1 MTTDPK
7 ALRTEVYRKIID
19 HPSAWTTTSLG
30 GKAGLIYRLTERQL
44 DAFDEL
50 LAKLRHLKPQ
60 QVTRKDF
67 DHSIV
72 NTLLDDLR
80 ELIMNGRGAVVINGI
95 TRDRY
100 DEDAFERLYWGFG
113 THWGNAAVQSSKG
126 DRLGHVRDVKDNPH
140 RRGYQTSA
148 ELLYHTDAYEV
159 VGLMCV
165 QKAFAGGESH
175 LVSVLAMHNEILRNR
190 PELLEPLYRGFP
202 TSVIEARGTQ
212 YAVTDYNVPM
222 FSCIDGKVSCLYSR
236 TFMRAAAGELGVAI
250 PSDLEAAC
258 DYFDELSNRPDLR
271 LEFMLEPGEI
281 MVWNNFTTLHARKA
295 FEDKAELTRHLLR
308 LWLNVPQGR
317 SVISEIL
324 TWGRIYDTLM
334 KERQAQAAVN

>member
-1 MTTDPK
+1 M
-7 ALRTEVYRKIID
+7 ALRTEIYSNEID
-19 HPSAWTTTSLG
+19 HPAAWTNQSLH
-30 GKAGLIYRLTERQL
+30 GKNGLVYALTDRQL

-50 LAKLRHLKPQ
+50 LAKLRNLKPQ
-60 QVTRKDF
+60 QATRSDF
-67 DHSIV
+67 NHPVI
-72 NTLLDDLR
+72 NALAAELR
-80 ELIMNGRGAVVINGI
+80 EMIMNGQGAVVVKGV

-100 DEDAFERLYWGFG
+100 DEDAFERIYWGLG

-148 ELLYHTDAYEV
+148 ELLYHTDAYEI

-175 LVSVLAMHNEILRNR
+175 LVSVLAMHNEIMRNR

-202 TSVIEARGTQ
+202 TAVVEARGTQ
-212 YAVTDYNVPM
+212 YAVTDYNVPVY
-222 FSCIDGKVSCLYSR
+222 SNVDGNVSCLYSR
-236 TFMRAAAGELGVAI
+236 TFMRNAADELKTRI
-250 PSDLEAAC
+250 PDDLDAAC

-271 LEFMLEPGEI
+271 LEFMLEPGEMMI
-281 MVWNNFTTLHARKA
+281 WNNFTTLHARKR
-295 FEDKAELTRHLLR
+295 FEDKDEMTRHLLR

-317 SVISEIL
+317 PVVPEIL
-324 TWGRIYDTLM
+324 TWGRIYDALM
-334 KERQAQAAVN
+334 KERAAKPAVN

>member
-1 MTTDPK
+1 M
-7 ALRTEVYRKIID
+7 ALRTEMYRNVID
-19 HPSAWTTTSLG
+19 DPAAWTNTSLR
-30 GKAGLIYRLTERQL
+30 GKEGLVYPLTERQL
-44 DAFDEL
+44 DALDEL

-60 QVTRKDF
+60 EATRKDF
-67 DHSIV
+67 DHPVV
-72 NTLLDDLR
+72 NAFLTDLR
-80 ELIMNGRGAVVINGI
+80 ELIMNGRGAVVVTGV

-100 DEDAFERLYWGFG
+100 DEDAFERIYWGFG

-175 LVSVLAMHNEILRNR
+175 LVSVLSMHNEILRNH
-190 PELLEPLYRGFP
+190 PEFLEPLYRGFP
-202 TSVIEARGTQ
+202 TSVIEARGTP
-212 YAVTDYNVPM
+212 YAVTDYNVPVY
-222 FSCIDGKVSCLYSR
+222 SNVDGKVSCLYSR
-236 TFMRAAAGELGVAI
+236 TFMRAAADELKVKI
-250 PSDLEAAC
+250 PSDLDAAC

-271 LEFMLEPGEI
+271 VELTLEPGEMMI
-281 MVWNNFTTLHARKA
+281 WNNFTTLHARKA
-295 FEDKAELTRHLLR
+295 FEDKAEMTRHLLR

-317 SVISEIL
+317 PVVPEIL

-334 KERQAQAAVN
+334 KERSAKAAVN